1 MAIGNLN
8 IAGGLEVYPIS
19 SIYMSFNSTEPS
31 ILFGGTQERIKDR
44 FILAAGDSYT
54 AGATGGE
61 ATHKLTENE
70 LPKLHGEISSHTS
83 ERAERASQRYN
94 AMGVFENSTYW
105 DGFIMSPVATNTNAH
120 SIKSIM
126 FDAGGDAAH
135 NNMPPYL
142 VAYMWYRTA

>member
-8 IAGGLEVYPIS
+8 IAGGGVEAYPIG

-44 FILAAGDSYT
+44 FILAAGDGYE

-61 ATHKLTENE
+61 ESVKLTSKNIPV
-70 LPKLHGEISSHTS
+70 LSDRSGGIAPVNTKGNAIHVSQWGWIYTATQIS
-83 ERAERASQRYN
+83 
-94 AMGVFENSTYW
+94 NS
-105 DGFIMSPVATNTNAH
+105 DGYDSYTGQWISVGTD
-120 SIKSIM
+120 
-126 FDAGGDAAH
+126 DANMQNV